1 MGDDNA
7 STITALCTGAG
18 AQFLAAGE
26 TFVGPTTAGM
36 DFQYLAATFADGILA
51 GFTSVS
57 VHPYRSSIP
66 ETALPD
72 WASVWITEYN
82 LLYNAGK
89 VRLASSVVAQQPCRE
104 RPSHSLA
111 LSRPRSPTCRPL
123 ARGRTASTSRPR
135 RCCC

>member
-26 TFVGPTTAGM
+26 TFVWPTTAGM

-72 WASVWITEYN
+72 WARLRGMIDAAAPPGRPPYGMLGGEWGYTS
-82 LLYNAGK
+82 AGPACDYGNRAPAPLQGK
-89 VRLASSVVAQQPCRE
+89 YV
-104 RPSHSLA
+104 
-111 LSRPRSPTCRPL
+111 PR
-123 ARGRTASTSRPR
+123 
-135 RCCC
+135 